1 MYQPLTQLILQP
13 RHLYIQTFGCQMN
26 EYDSARVEQMLI
38 GQGYHLTTEI
48 KDADVIF
55 INTCAVRE
63 KAEQKVYSFLGRLRR
78 LKVRKPGIKILLAGC
93 IAQQQG
99 DKLLKRFDHLD
110 LVLGTRSLAALPKL
124 CEKIQESGLRLA
136 HLMEEKDSA
145 DTNHDGCLTVVRGV
159 AAPVTIMQGCDNYCS
174 YCIVPYVRGSES
186 SRPSRVVLREINAL
200 VAAGICE
207 VTLLGQ
213 NVNSYGRKSSGELSF
228 PELLRKI
235 QEETAVKR
243 VRFTT
248 SHPKDLTEEL
258 MRCFADIQCLC
269 RNLHLPVQAGS
280 DRILKLMNRGY
291 TAADYLHKIERLRK
305 LCPDMALS
313 TDVMVGFP
321 GETDQN
327 FRDTMK
333 LLKQVQFDTVFSF
346 RYSDRPPARAIRFP
360 DKVAEADKAR
370 RLLELQASQAEITLG
385 RNLKEIGCLR
395 EILVE
400 GPSKIGGTQWMGR
413 TQQNRIVNFESP
425 VDLTGQLVPAR
436 IVAAYSHSLR
446 GELMDGC
453 MERSLR
459 SPNAR

>member
-13 RHLYIQTFGCQMN
+13 KHFYIQTFGCQMN
-26 EYDSARVEQMLI
+26 EYDSARVQHMLI
-38 GQGYHLTTEI
+38 GQGYRLTTEI
-48 KDADVIF
+48 EDADVIF

-78 LKVRKPGIKILLAGC
+78 LKVRKPGIKLLLAGC
-93 IAQQQG
+93 MAQQQG

-110 LVLGTRSLAALPKL
+110 LVLGTRSLAALPNL
-124 CEKIQESGLRLA
+124 VEKIQESGLRMA
-136 HLMEEKDSA
+136 HLAEDKDSA
-145 DTNHDGCLTVVRGV
+145 DTYHDDCLTVVRGV
-159 AAPVTIMQGCDNYCS
+159 AAPLTIMQGCDNYCS

-186 SRPSRVVLREINAL
+186 SRPSWAILRELNDM
-200 VAAGICE
+200 VAAGIGE

-213 NVNSYGRKSSGELSF
+213 NVNSYGRKSSPELSF

-235 QEETAVKR
+235 QAETAVKR

-258 MRCFADIQCLC
+258 MQCFADLQCLC

-291 TAADYLHKIERLRK
+291 TTAHYLDKIERLRK
-305 LCPDMALS
+305 LCPEMALS

-321 GETDQN
+321 GETDQD
-327 FRDTMK
+327 FQDTMK
-333 LLKQVQFDTVFSF
+333 LLEQVQFDTLFSF
-346 RYSDRPPARAIRFP
+346 RYSDRPPARATRFP
-360 DKVAEADKAR
+360 DKVTEKDKAR
-370 RLLELQASQAEITLG
+370 RLLELQAFQAEITLG
-385 RNLKEIGCLR
+385 RNRKEIGCLR

-400 GPSKIGGTQWMGR
+400 GPSKTGGTQWMGR
-413 TQQNRIVNFESP
+413 TQQNRIVNFESS
-425 VDLTGQLVPAR
+425 VDLTGQLVPVR

-453 MERSLR
+453 VESSLC